1 MTVSTEVDHNEYT
14 GNGVTTSFPYTFR
27 IFNKSDLVV
36 QVVDLDE
43 NIAVLAL
50 DTDYTVTGAGGY
62 NGGNVILSKALANG
76 YQISISRE
84 LPVTQETDLRNQ
96 GKFFAEVHED
106 AFDKLTMLIQQAYS
120 VFRLALRKP
129 SSIANWYDAL
139 GNYIRN
145 VRDPRD
151 PQDAATKHYV
161 DSLSAGNTSHTDLL
175 FSRTLRTAESIP
187 QLPSVESRK
196 NKIVG
201 MDNNGN
207 PIMLLPE
214 SGSAADVMI
223 ELAKNSGAGL
233 IGYND
238 TEEYPDGTVGDILNR
253 RPFVQ
258 LSDFG
263 VTGSGDETEKV
274 RSAHA
279 KANARGVP
287 VIYDVSEVTLDA
299 KANIEV
305 RTSVDFNGC
314 IIHPVF
320 YGTPSYDTTP
330 TYSLQG
336 KASENVTSKLSQSD
350 MRKGEMALYGDMASY
365 SRGTFWMDT
374 RDPLC
379 KRSLSDATPNHYKTT
394 INRIT
399 KYGGLQYPLEHDFT
413 ASPSP
418 EAYFRPDED
427 FWLKVEGAHID
438 TSGMTSGV
446 VFKALRSQVKFSD
459 ITIRQDDNVKMTN
472 IRQIFYLGDGV
483 SQIRFND
490 ISAEAMSSYNANNG
504 TYLLSSNYAA
514 EVILDNVNAV
524 QGWGAIGLH
533 KLRDLTVTNSTLN
546 RVDGHYHIFDIDVNH
561 TKLHEFG
568 VLIGC
573 GGGYLRVT
581 NCTKYLGSQT
591 DLTGTS
597 GTDIDKT
604 RRSVIYMRDDY
615 GSYFDG
621 DITVDNVVYK
631 MSRELTFS
639 SASEEW
645 PGILSCVSFNA
656 GVSTT
661 SSTTPDY
668 GYTAPVPWGTTVT
681 VKNITVDVFRDPLL
695 DSWLTFVA
703 VNYNGN
709 YILPSVLMPASI
721 TVKDVKYS
729 KPPRTAK
736 IAPVILPDLRGTTA
750 AVASANNRAFF
761 NSIINIENIH
771 SGFAK
776 DRQIASLN
784 TGVQT
789 LMCMYTQTEISNFPT
804 PSVVPEINVR
814 NFYGFSGK
822 FDIPGRLS
830 LTDCFVISLTDSS
843 GGRNA
848 DSFIKVSGGFVYA
861 LPSSSGG
868 SSSQLPRAEWNSV
881 RFIKSPVS
889 PDLTDYDS
897 IQGCTFENGNSPVGI
912 TAALAFSGS
921 IGDNANRL
929 Q

>member
-1 MTVSTEVDHNEYT
+1 MSSGCGDVLSLADLQTAKKHQIFEAEVIT
-14 GNGVTTSFPYTFR
+14 GKSGGVAGGIDIDYAT
-27 IFNKSDLVV
+27 NLVTG
-36 QVVDLDE
+36 QTQKTLP
-43 NIAVLAL
+43 AVLRDAGFSPVTWDFSTGGTL
-50 DTDYTVTGAGGY
+50 TVNDRDKVVYDPVSQTWYTYAGT
-62 NGGNVILSKALANG
+62 
-76 YQISISRE
+76 
-84 LPVTQETDLRNQ
+84 LPVTVPAGFNPVGNADWKPQTDPDLRNEL
-96 GKFFAEVHED
+96 G
-106 AFDKLTMLIQQAYS
+106 S
-120 VFRLALRKP
+120 V
-129 SSIANWYDAL
+129 
-139 GNYIRN
+139 
-145 VRDPRD
+145 
-151 PQDAATKHYV
+151 Q
-161 DSLSAGNTSHTDLL
+161 
-175 FSRTLRTAESIP
+175 
-187 QLPSVESRK
+187 
-196 NKIVG
+196 
-201 MDNNGN
+201 
-207 PIMLLPE
+207 
-214 SGSAADVMI
+214 
-223 ELAKNSGAGL
+223 GAGL
-233 IGYND
+233 IGFS
-238 TEEYPDGTVGDILNR
+238 TGETVQDVLAREVSHSN
-253 RPFVQ
+253 VNVYVK
-258 LSDFG
+258 DYG
-263 VTGSGDETEKV
+263 VTGTGNETEKV
-274 RSAHA
+274 RNAHNA
-279 KANARGVP
+279 ANAIGAV
-287 VIYDVSEVTLDA
+287 VIYDVAEVTVDA
-299 KANIEV
+299 NANIEV
-305 RTSVDFNGC
+305 RTSIDFNGC
-314 IIHPVF
+314 VIKPQFSGV
-320 YGTPSYDTTP
+320 PSYDTTP

-336 KASENVTSKLSQSD
+336 NASENVTSKLSQAG
-350 MRKGEMALYGDMASY
+350 MRKGEMALYGGMVSY

-379 KRSLSDATPNHYKTT
+379 KRSLSDVTPNHYKTT

-413 ASPSP
+413 ASPSI

-438 TSGMTSGV
+438 TSGMASGV
-446 VFKALRSQVKFSD
+446 VFKALRSQVEFSD
-459 ITIRQDDNVKMTN
+459 ITVRQDDNVKMTN

-483 SQIRFND
+483 SQIQLNNV
-490 ISAEAMSSYNANNG
+490 SAEAMSCYNSTSG
-504 TYLLSSNYAA
+504 TYLLGSNYAA
-514 EVILDNVNAV
+514 EIILDNVNAV
-524 QGWGAIGLH
+524 QGWGALGLH
-533 KLRDLTVTNSTLN
+533 KARDLTVTNSTLN
-546 RVDGHYHIFDIDVNH
+546 RIDGHYHLFDIDVNH

-568 VLIGC
+568 VHIGV

-581 NCTKYLGSQT
+581 NCTKYLGTQT

-597 GTDIDKT
+597 GTDINKT
-604 RRSVIYMRDDY
+604 RRSVVYMRDDY

-621 DITVDNVVYK
+621 DITVENVVYK
-631 MSRELTFS
+631 MARELSFS

-681 VKNITVDVFRDPLL
+681 VKNITVEVSRDSIL

-721 TVKDVKYS
+721 TVKDIKYS

-776 DRQIASLN
+776 DRQIGALN

-814 NFYGFSGK
+814 NFYGFSGR
-822 FDIPGRLS
+822 FDIPGRLN
-830 LTDCFVISLTDSS
+830 LTDCFVIALTDSS
-843 GGRNA
+843 GGINA

-868 SSSQLPRAEWNSV
+868 SSSQLPRAEWDSV
-881 RFIKSPVS
+881 RFIHSPVS
-889 PDLTDYDS
+889 PNLTGYDS
-897 IQGCTFENGNSPVGI
+897 CIGCTFENGNSPIGI
-912 TAALAFSGS
+912 TAALAFTGS
-921 IGDNANRL
+921 VGDSSNRL

>member
-1 MTVSTEVDHNEYT
+1 MTDSINANVVVSMPSQLFTMARSFKAVA
-14 GNGVTTSFPYTFR
+14 NGKIY
-27 IFNKSDLVV
+27 IGK
-36 QVVDLDE
+36 
-43 NIAVLAL
+43 I
-50 DTDYTVTGAGGY
+50 DTDPVNPENQIQVYVENEDGSHVPVSQPIIINAAGYPVYNGQIAKFVTVQGHSMAVYDAYGAQQFYFHNVLKYDPDQFRAIIESEYGAGYVGF
-62 NGGNVILSKALANG
+62 NPD
-76 YQISISRE
+76 ISY
-84 LPVTQETDLRNQ
+84 P
-96 GKFFAEVHED
+96 
-106 AFDKLTMLIQQAYS
+106 
-120 VFRLALRKP
+120 
-129 SSIANWYDAL
+129 
-139 GNYIRN
+139 
-145 VRDPRD
+145 
-151 PQDAATKHYV
+151 
-161 DSLSAGNTSHTDLL
+161 
-175 FSRTLRTAESIP
+175 
-187 QLPSVESRK
+187 
-196 NKIVG
+196 
-201 MDNNGN
+201 
-207 PIMLLPE
+207 
-214 SGSAADVMI
+214 SGSI
-223 ELAKNSGAGL
+223 
-233 IGYND
+233 
-238 TEEYPDGTVGDILNR
+238 GDILKR
-253 RPFVQ
+253 KPFIQ
-258 LSDFG
+258 ISDFG
-263 VTGSGDETEKV
+263 VAGVGDETEKL
-274 RSAHA
+274 RLAHK
-279 KANARGVP
+279 KANTLGIP
-287 VIYDVSEVTLDA
+287 VLYDVSEITMDA

-305 RTSVDFNGC
+305 RTSIDFNGC
-314 IIHPVF
+314 VIKPQF
-320 YGTPSYDTTP
+320 SGTPSYDTTP

-379 KRSLSDATPNHYKTT
+379 KRRITEATPTYYKTT
-394 INRIT
+394 INRVT

-446 VFKALRSQVKFSD
+446 FFKALRSQIKFSD

-490 ISAEAMSSYNANNG
+490 VSAEAMSSYNSILG
-504 TYLLSSNYAA
+504 TYLLGSNYAA
-514 EVILDNVNAV
+514 EIILDNVNAV
-524 QGWGAIGLH
+524 QGWGALGLH
-533 KLRDLTVTNSTLN
+533 KSRDLTVTNSTLN

-568 VLIGC
+568 VHIGV

-581 NCTKYLGSQT
+581 NCTKYLGTQT

-597 GTDIDKT
+597 GTNIDKS

-631 MSRELTFS
+631 MSRELSFS

-681 VKNITVDVFRDPLL
+681 VKNITVEVSRDSIL

-721 TVKDVKYS
+721 TVKDIKYS

-750 AVASANNRAFF
+750 AVSSADNRAFF

-776 DRQIASLN
+776 DRQSGRQN

-789 LMCMYTQTEISNFPT
+789 FMCMYTQTEISNFPT

-814 NFYGFSGK
+814 NFYGFSGQ
-822 FDIPGRLS
+822 FDIPGRLN
-830 LTDCFVISLTDSS
+830 LTDCFIISLSDSS

-848 DSFIKVSGGFVYA
+848 SSFIKVSGGFVYA

-889 PDLTDYDS
+889 PNLTDYDS
-897 IQGCTFENGNSPVGI
+897 CIGCTFENGNTPIGI
-912 TAALAFSGS
+912 TATLAFTGS
-921 IGDNANRL
+921 VGDSANRL

>member
-1 MTVSTEVDHNEYT
+1 MATIPT
-14 GNGVTTSFPYTFR
+14 
-27 IFNKSDLVV
+27 NKP
-36 QVVDLDE
+36 
-43 NIAVLAL
+43 I
-50 DTDYTVTGAGGY
+50 
-62 NGGNVILSKALANG
+62 
-76 YQISISRE
+76 
-84 LPVTQETDLRNQ
+84 
-96 GKFFAEVHED
+96 
-106 AFDKLTMLIQQAYS
+106 
-120 VFRLALRKP
+120 P
-129 SSIANWYDAL
+129 SE
-139 GNYIRN
+139 
-145 VRDPRD
+145 DPRD
-151 PQDAATKHYV
+151 LKFNAGKIDEVVTSDAHYYTDRFGVRRWTIAGFQYTAEEAIRNYGYITMDSFEDGVTLTLPNQVLRYEATGEYYRWDGEFPKTV
-161 DSLSAGNTSHTDLL
+161 PAGSTPDSTGEVKLGAWVSVGDAS
-175 FSRTLRTAESIP
+175 LRTNLS
-187 QLPSVESRK
+187 SF
-196 NKIVG
+196 N
-201 MDNNGN
+201 
-207 PIMLLPE
+207 
-214 SGSAADVMI
+214 
-223 ELAKNSGAGL
+223 GAGM
-233 IGYND
+233 IGHSYDN
-238 TEEYPDGTVGDILNR
+238 EYPEGTIGNIINKREHIKV
-253 RPFVQ
+253 
-258 LSDFG
+258 SDFG
-263 VTGSGDETEKV
+263 VSGVSNETEKL
-274 RSAHA
+274 RAAHA
-279 KANARGVP
+279 KANDLGIP
-287 VIYDVSEVTLDA
+287 VLYDVTEVTVDA
-299 KANIEV
+299 NANIEV
-305 RTSVDFNGC
+305 RTSIDFNGC
-314 IIHPVF
+314 VIKPQFSGV
-320 YGTPSYDTTP
+320 PSYDTTP

-336 KASENVTSKLSQSD
+336 NASENVTSKLSQSG
-350 MRKGEMALYGDMASY
+350 MKKGEMALYGDMTSY

-379 KRSLSDATPNHYKTT
+379 KRSIAEATPTYYKTT

-413 ASPSP
+413 ASSSP

-427 FWLKVEGAHID
+427 FWLKIDGAHID

-459 ITIRQDDNVKMTN
+459 IAVRQDNNTKVTN
-472 IRQIFYLGDGV
+472 IRQILYLGDGV

-490 ISAEAMSSYNANNG
+490 ISAEAMSSYNSTSG
-504 TYLLSSNYAA
+504 TYLLGGNYAA
-514 EVILDNVNAV
+514 EIILDNVNAV
-524 QGWGAIGLH
+524 QGWGALGLN
-533 KLRDLTVTNSTLN
+533 KSRDLTVTNSTLN
-546 RVDGHYHIFDIDVNH
+546 RIDGHYHLFDIDVNH

-568 VLIGC
+568 VHIGV

-581 NCTKYLGSQT
+581 NCTKYLGTQT

-597 GTDIDKT
+597 STSIDNT
-604 RRSVIYMRDDY
+604 RRSVIYMRGDY

-631 MSRELTFS
+631 MSRELRFS
-639 SASEEW
+639 SASEDA

-681 VKNITVDVFRDPLL
+681 VKNITVEVFRDSIL

-721 TVKDVKYS
+721 TVKDIKYS

-776 DRQIASLN
+776 NRQSGSQN

-789 LMCMYTQTEISNFPT
+789 LMCMYTQTEVANFPT

-814 NFYGFSGK
+814 NFYGFSGQ

-830 LTDCFVISLTDSS
+830 LTDCFIISLSDSS

-868 SSSQLPRAEWNSV
+868 SSSQLPRAEWDSV
-881 RFIKSPVS
+881 RFIHSPVS
-889 PDLTDYDS
+889 PNLTDYDS
-897 IQGCTFENGNSPVGI
+897 CIGCTFENGNPPIGI

-921 IGDNANRL
+921 IGDSANRL
-929 Q
+929 R

>member
-1 MTVSTEVDHNEYT
+1 MNEMFSQGGKGSTGILTNKQAVARHFGVKQSEVVYFSVGALLTGYKVIYDKVSQRAYSLPADI
-14 GNGVTTSFPYTFR
+14 GSGVTAVSL
-27 IFNKSDLVV
+27 SSAGVLV
-36 QVVDLDE
+36 
-43 NIAVLAL
+43 
-50 DTDYTVTGAGGY
+50 
-62 NGGNVILSKALANG
+62 
-76 YQISISRE
+76 
-84 LPVTQETDLRNQ
+84 
-96 GKFFAEVHED
+96 H
-106 AFDKLTMLIQQAYS
+106 
-120 VFRLALRKP
+120 
-129 SSIANWYDAL
+129 
-139 GNYIRN
+139 
-145 VRDPRD
+145 
-151 PQDAATKHYV
+151 
-161 DSLSAGNTSHTDLL
+161 SAGNVDLGALAVTREEYVTLPGSFDTGVTVNTKNELVVFTDGKYRWDGALPKEVLAGSTPSTTGGEGSGAWISVGDTSLRSVLSSEDGAGFVGINSDQVYPEGTIGSVLNK
-175 FSRTLRTAESIP
+175 RTLIK
-187 QLPSVESRK
+187 V
-196 NKIVG
+196 
-201 MDNNGN
+201 
-207 PIMLLPE
+207 
-214 SGSAADVMI
+214 
-223 ELAKNSGAGL
+223 
-233 IGYND
+233 
-238 TEEYPDGTVGDILNR
+238 
-253 RPFVQ
+253 
-258 LSDFG
+258 SDFG
-263 VTGSGDETEKV
+263 IIGVGNETEKL
-274 RSAHA
+274 RAAHA
-279 KANARGVP
+279 KANELGIP
-287 VIYDVSEVTLDA
+287 VLYDVTEVTVDA
-299 KANIEV
+299 NANIEV
-305 RTSVDFNGC
+305 RTSIDFNGC
-314 IIHPVF
+314 VIKPQF
-320 YGTPSYDTTP
+320 SGTPSYDSTP

-336 KASENVTSKLSQSD
+336 NASENVTSKISQGG
-350 MRKGEMALYGDMASY
+350 MRKGEMALYGDMVSY

-379 KRSLSDATPNHYKTT
+379 KRSLSDVRPNHYKTT

-413 ASPSP
+413 ASPSI

-446 VFKALRSQVKFSD
+446 IFKALRSQIKFSD

-472 IRQIFYLGDGV
+472 IRQIFYLGYGV
-483 SQIRFND
+483 SQIQLNNV
-490 ISAEAMSSYNANNG
+490 SAEAMSSYNSTSG

-514 EVILDNVNAV
+514 EIILDNVNAV
-524 QGWGAIGLH
+524 QGWGALGLH
-533 KLRDLTVTNSTLN
+533 KARDLTVTNSTLN
-546 RVDGHYHIFDIDVNH
+546 RIDGHYHLFDIDVNH
-561 TKLHEFG
+561 TKLHEYG
-568 VLIGC
+568 VHIGV

-581 NCTKYLGSQT
+581 NCTKYLGTQT

-597 GTDIDKT
+597 GTDIDKS
-604 RRSVIYMRDDY
+604 RRSVVYMRDDY

-661 SSTTPDY
+661 SPTTPDY

-681 VKNITVDVFRDPLL
+681 VKNITVEVFRDSIL

-761 NSIINIENIH
+761 NSIINIENIQ

-776 DRQIASLN
+776 DHQIGALN

-814 NFYGFSGK
+814 NFYGFSGR

-830 LTDCFVISLTDSS
+830 LTDCFVIALTDSS

-881 RFIKSPVS
+881 RFINSPVS
-889 PDLTDYDS
+889 PDLTSYDS
-897 IQGCTFENGNSPVGI
+897 IQGCTFENGNAPIGV
-912 TAALAFSGS
+912 TAALAFTGS
-921 IGDNANRL
+921 VGDSANRL

>member
-1 MTVSTEVDHNEYT
+1 MA
-14 GNGVTTSFPYTFR
+14 TTPT
-27 IFNKSDLVV
+27 NKP
-36 QVVDLDE
+36 
-43 NIAVLAL
+43 I
-50 DTDYTVTGAGGY
+50 
-62 NGGNVILSKALANG
+62 
-76 YQISISRE
+76 
-84 LPVTQETDLRNQ
+84 
-96 GKFFAEVHED
+96 
-106 AFDKLTMLIQQAYS
+106 
-120 VFRLALRKP
+120 P
-129 SSIANWYDAL
+129 SE
-139 GNYIRN
+139 
-145 VRDPRD
+145 DPRD
-151 PQDAATKHYV
+151 LKFNAGKIDEVVTSDAHYYTDRFGVRRWTIAGFQYTAEEAIRNYGYITMDSFEDGSTLTLPNQVLRYEATGEYYRWDGEFPKTV
-161 DSLSAGNTSHTDLL
+161 SAGSTPETSGGVGLGVWVSVGDA
-175 FSRTLRTAESIP
+175 SLRTNLS
-187 QLPSVESRK
+187 SS
-196 NKIVG
+196 
-201 MDNNGN
+201 D
-207 PIMLLPE
+207 
-214 SGSAADVMI
+214 
-223 ELAKNSGAGL
+223 GAGM
-233 IGYND
+233 IGHSYDN
-238 TEEYPDGTVGDILNR
+238 EYPEGTIGSIINKREHIKV
-253 RPFVQ
+253 
-258 LSDFG
+258 SDFG
-263 VTGSGDETEKV
+263 VSGVSNETEKL
-274 RSAHA
+274 RAAHA
-279 KANARGVP
+279 KANDLGIP
-287 VIYDVSEVTLDA
+287 VLYDVTEVTVDA
-299 KANIEV
+299 NANIGV
-305 RTSVDFNGC
+305 RTSIDFNGC
-314 IIHPVF
+314 VIKPQFSGV
-320 YGTPSYDTTP
+320 PSCDTTP

-336 KASENVTSKLSQSD
+336 KASENVTSKLSQSG
-350 MRKGEMALYGDMASY
+350 MRKGEMALYGGMVSY

-374 RDPLC
+374 REPLC
-379 KRSLSDATPNHYKTT
+379 RRSLSDPTPNHYKTT

-413 ASPSP
+413 ASPSL

-438 TSGMTSGV
+438 TSGMVSGV
-446 VFKALRSQVKFSD
+446 IFRALRSQVKFSN
-459 ITIRQDDNVKMTN
+459 ITIRQDDNTKATN

-490 ISAEAMSSYNANNG
+490 VSAEAMSSYNSTSG
-504 TYLLSSNYAA
+504 TYLLGSNYAA
-514 EVILDNVNAV
+514 EIILDNVNAV
-524 QGWGAIGLH
+524 QGWGALGLH
-533 KLRDLTVTNSTLN
+533 KARDLTVTNSTLN
-546 RVDGHYHIFDIDVNH
+546 RIDGHYHIFDIDVNH
-561 TKLHEFG
+561 TKLHEYG
-568 VLIGC
+568 VLIGV

-581 NCTKYLGSQT
+581 NCTKYLGIQT

-597 GTDIDKT
+597 ANAIDKT
-604 RRSVIYMRDDY
+604 RRSVVYMRDDY

-631 MSRELTFS
+631 MSRELSFS

-645 PGILSCVSFNA
+645 PGILSCISFNA
-656 GVSTT
+656 GVSTEH
-661 SSTTPDY
+661 SVTPDY

-681 VKNITVDVFRDPLL
+681 VKNITVEVFRDTIL

-761 NSIINIENIH
+761 NSIINIENIQ

-776 DRQIASLN
+776 DRQIGSLN

-897 IQGCTFENGNSPVGI
+897 IQGCTFENGNPPIGVSASV
-912 TAALAFSGS
+912 AFSGS
-921 IGDNANRL
+921 IGDRANRL

>member
-1 MTVSTEVDHNEYT
+1 MSTITQFPSGNTHYRIEFDYLARTFVVVTLVNSADPNMNSVLEAGRDYRFLNPTMIEMLVDQSGFDIVRIHRQT
-14 GNGVTTSFPYTFR
+14 GT
-27 IFNKSDLVV
+27 DLVV
-36 QVVDLDE
+36 DFRNGSVLTASDLTNAELQAIHIAEEGRDQTVDLAKE
-43 NIAVLAL
+43 YA
-50 DTDYTVTGAGGY
+50 
-62 NGGNVILSKALANG
+62 
-76 YQISISRE
+76 
-84 LPVTQETDLRNQ
+84 
-96 GKFFAEVHED
+96 
-106 AFDKLTMLIQQAYS
+106 
-120 VFRLALRKP
+120 
-129 SSIANWYDAL
+129 
-139 GNYIRN
+139 
-145 VRDPRD
+145 
-151 PQDAATKHYV
+151 DAAG
-161 DSLSAGNTSHTDLL
+161 SSAGNAKDSEDEA
-175 FSRTLRTAESIP
+175 RRIAESIKEAGRIGYITRRSFEKGFNVTTWNEVLLLEEDGEYYRWDGT
-187 QLPSVESRK
+187 LPK
-196 NKIVG
+196 NVPAG
-201 MDNNGN
+201 ST
-207 PIMLLPE
+207 PE
-214 SGSAADVMI
+214 SSGGIGLGAWVSVGDAS
-223 ELAKNSGAGL
+223 LRTNLSSSNGAGM
-233 IGYND
+233 IGHSYDN
-238 TEEYPDGTVGDILNR
+238 EYPEGTIGNIINKREHIKV
-253 RPFVQ
+253 
-258 LSDFG
+258 SDFG
-263 VTGSGDETEKV
+263 VSGVSNETEKL
-274 RSAHA
+274 RAAHA
-279 KANARGVP
+279 KANDLGIP
-287 VIYDVSEVTLDA
+287 VLYDVTEVTVDA
-299 KANIEV
+299 YANIAV

-314 IIHPVF
+314 VIKPQFSGV
-320 YGTPSYDTTP
+320 PSYDSTP

-336 KASENVTSKLSQSD
+336 KAPENVTSKLSQAG
-350 MRKGEMALYGDMASY
+350 MRKGEMALYGGMVSY

-379 KRSLSDATPNHYKTT
+379 RRSLSDVTPNHYKTT
-394 INRIT
+394 INRVT

-446 VFKALRSQVKFSD
+446 VFKASRSQVKFSD
-459 ITIRQDDNVKMTN
+459 ITVRQDDNVKMTN
-472 IRQIFYLGDGV
+472 IRQIFYLGSGV
-483 SQIRFND
+483 SQIRLNNV
-490 ISAEAMSSYNANNG
+490 SAEAMSCYNSTSG
-504 TYLLSSNYAA
+504 TYLLGSDYAA
-514 EVILDNVNAV
+514 EIILDNVNAV
-524 QGWGAIGLH
+524 QGWGALGLH
-533 KLRDLTVTNSTLN
+533 KARDLTVTNSTLN
-546 RVDGHYHIFDIDVNH
+546 RIDGHYHLFDIDVNH
-561 TKLHEFG
+561 TKLHEYG
-568 VLIGC
+568 VHIGV

-597 GTDIDKT
+597 GKDIAKT
-604 RRSVIYMRDDY
+604 RRSVVYMRDDY

-621 DITVDNVVYK
+621 DITVENVVYK
-631 MSRELTFS
+631 MARELSFP

-681 VKNITVDVFRDPLL
+681 VKNITVEVSRDSIL

-721 TVKDVKYS
+721 TVKDIKYS

-736 IAPVILPDLRGTTA
+736 ISPVILPDLRGTTA
-750 AVASANNRAFF
+750 AVASDNNRAFF

-771 SGFAK
+771 SGFAEG
-776 DRQIASLN
+776 RQIGALN

-814 NFYGFSGK
+814 NFYGFSGR

-830 LTDCFVISLTDSS
+830 LTDCFIIALTDSS
-843 GGRNA
+843 GGRNS

-861 LPSSSGG
+861 LPNTSGG

-889 PDLTDYDS
+889 PDLTGYDS
-897 IQGCTFENGNSPVGI
+897 CIGCTFENGSSPVGI
-912 TAALAFSGS
+912 TAALAFTGS
-921 IGDNANRL
+921 VGDSSNRL

>member
-1 MTVSTEVDHNEYT
+1 MSDITANVVVSMPSQLFTMARSFKAVA
-14 GNGVTTSFPYTFR
+14 NGKIY
-27 IFNKSDLVV
+27 IGK
-36 QVVDLDE
+36 
-43 NIAVLAL
+43 I
-50 DTDYTVTGAGGY
+50 DTDPVNPENQIQVYVENEDGSHVPVSQPIIINAAGYPVYNGQIAKFVTVQGHSMAVYDAYGAQQFYFPNVLKYDPDQFRAIIESEYGAGYVGF
-62 NGGNVILSKALANG
+62 NPD
-76 YQISISRE
+76 ISY
-84 LPVTQETDLRNQ
+84 P
-96 GKFFAEVHED
+96 
-106 AFDKLTMLIQQAYS
+106 
-120 VFRLALRKP
+120 
-129 SSIANWYDAL
+129 
-139 GNYIRN
+139 
-145 VRDPRD
+145 
-151 PQDAATKHYV
+151 
-161 DSLSAGNTSHTDLL
+161 
-175 FSRTLRTAESIP
+175 
-187 QLPSVESRK
+187 
-196 NKIVG
+196 
-201 MDNNGN
+201 
-207 PIMLLPE
+207 
-214 SGSAADVMI
+214 SGSI
-223 ELAKNSGAGL
+223 
-233 IGYND
+233 
-238 TEEYPDGTVGDILNR
+238 GDILKR
-253 RPFVQ
+253 KPFIQ
-258 LSDFG
+258 ISDFG
-263 VTGSGDETEKV
+263 VVGVGDETEKL
-274 RSAHA
+274 RLAHK
-279 KANARGVP
+279 KANTLGIP
-287 VIYDVSEVTLDA
+287 VLYDVSEITMDA
-299 KANIEV
+299 NANIEV
-305 RTSVDFNGC
+305 RTSIDFNGC
-314 IIHPVF
+314 VIRPQFSGV
-320 YGTPSYDTTP
+320 PSYDTTP

-336 KASENVTSKLSQSD
+336 NARETVTSKIYQIG
-350 MRKGEMALYGDMASY
+350 MRKGEMALYGDMTSY

-379 KRSLSDATPNHYKTT
+379 KRSIAEATPTYYKTT
-394 INRIT
+394 INRVT

-413 ASPSP
+413 ASSSP

-459 ITIRQDDNVKMTN
+459 ITVRQDDNVKMTN

-490 ISAEAMSSYNANNG
+490 ISAEAMSSYNSTYG
-504 TYLLSSNYAA
+504 TYLLGSNYAA
-514 EVILDNVNAV
+514 EIILDNVIAV
-524 QGWGAIGLH
+524 QGWGALGLH
-533 KLRDLTVTNSTLN
+533 KSRDLTVTNSTLN

-568 VLIGC
+568 VHIGV

-581 NCTKYLGSQT
+581 NCTKYLGIQT

-597 GTDIDKT
+597 ANAIDKT
-604 RRSVIYMRDDY
+604 RRSVIFMREDY

-631 MSRELTFS
+631 MSRELSFA

-681 VKNITVDVFRDPLL
+681 VKNITVEVFRDAIL
-695 DSWLTFVA
+695 DSWLTFAA

-721 TVKDVKYS
+721 TVKDIKYS

-750 AVASANNRAFF
+750 AVASGNNRAFF

-776 DRQIASLN
+776 DRQIGALN

-843 GGRNA
+843 GGRNS

-897 IQGCTFENGNSPVGI
+897 IQGCTFENGKTPIGVSASVAFTGSVGD
-912 TAALAFSGS
+912 A
-921 IGDNANRL
+921 ANRL

>member
-1 MTVSTEVDHNEYT
+1 MANCNDYISADDLKT
-14 GNGVTTSFPYTFR
+14 GKQAILHIEHVAKSRDANGNHALGVTDTIRGQLVTNKTLDGLENLYNQAISQVGYITMDSFEDGATLTLPNQTLRYEANGEYYRWDGEFPKIVPAGSTPDSTGEVKLGAWVSVGDASLR
-27 IFNKSDLVV
+27 TNLSSSV
-36 QVVDLDE
+36 
-43 NIAVLAL
+43 
-50 DTDYTVTGAGGY
+50 GAGMIGH
-62 NGGNVILSKALANG
+62 S
-76 YQISISRE
+76 
-84 LPVTQETDLRNQ
+84 
-96 GKFFAEVHED
+96 
-106 AFDKLTMLIQQAYS
+106 
-120 VFRLALRKP
+120 
-129 SSIANWYDAL
+129 YD
-139 GNYIRN
+139 N
-145 VRDPRD
+145 
-151 PQDAATKHYV
+151 
-161 DSLSAGNTSHTDLL
+161 
-175 FSRTLRTAESIP
+175 
-187 QLPSVESRK
+187 
-196 NKIVG
+196 
-201 MDNNGN
+201 
-207 PIMLLPE
+207 
-214 SGSAADVMI
+214 
-223 ELAKNSGAGL
+223 
-233 IGYND
+233 
-238 TEEYPDGTVGDILNR
+238 EYPDGTIGDIINKR
-253 RPFVQ
+253 EHIKV
-258 LSDFG
+258 SDFG
-263 VTGSGDETEKV
+263 VSGVGNETEKL
-274 RSAHA
+274 RAAHA
-279 KANARGVP
+279 KANELGIP
-287 VIYDVSEVTLDA
+287 VLYDVTEVTLE
-299 KANIEV
+299 ANADIEV
-305 RTSVDFNGC
+305 RSSIDFNGC
-314 IIHPVF
+314 VIKPQFSGV
-320 YGTPSYDTTP
+320 PSYDTTP
-330 TYSLQG
+330 AYSLQG
-336 KASENVTSKLSQSD
+336 NASENVTSKISQGG
-350 MRKGEMALYGDMASY
+350 MRKGEMALYGGMSSY

-379 KRSLSDATPNHYKTT
+379 KRQIAEVTPTYYKTT
-394 INRIT
+394 INRVT

-413 ASPSP
+413 ASSSP

-446 VFKALRSQVKFSD
+446 VFKALRSQIKFSD

-490 ISAEAMSSYNANNG
+490 ISAEAMSSYNSTYG
-504 TYLLSSNYAA
+504 TYLLGSNYAA
-514 EVILDNVNAV
+514 EIILDNVIAV
-524 QGWGAIGLH
+524 QGWGALGLH
-533 KLRDLTVTNSTLN
+533 KVRDLTVTNSTLN

-568 VLIGC
+568 VLIGA

-597 GTDIDKT
+597 VNSIDKT

-631 MSRELTFS
+631 MSRELSFA

-681 VKNITVDVFRDPLL
+681 VKNVTVDVLRDAIL
-695 DSWLTFVA
+695 DSWLTFAA

-709 YILPSVLMPASI
+709 YILPSALMPSSI
-721 TVKDVKYS
+721 TVKDIKYS

-761 NSIINIENIH
+761 NSIINIENIQ

-776 DRQIASLN
+776 DRQIGALN

-889 PDLTDYDS
+889 PDLTSYDS
-897 IQGCTFENGNSPVGI
+897 CIGCTFENGNSPIGI

-921 IGDNANRL
+921 IGDSANRL